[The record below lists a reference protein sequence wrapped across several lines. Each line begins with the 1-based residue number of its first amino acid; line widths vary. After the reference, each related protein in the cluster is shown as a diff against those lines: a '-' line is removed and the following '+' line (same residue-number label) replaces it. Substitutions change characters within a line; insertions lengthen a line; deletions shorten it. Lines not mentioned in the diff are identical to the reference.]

1 MARISPAQ
9 QRARILKVTAA
20 WSREAPRTS
29 FWGMTLAQFKA
40 AVQPCLD
47 RHEEVI
53 DFRRRLRIAIRQR
66 NSENKRVAEL
76 ISRVGSSV
84 RGDPDHAADSDLYEA
99 MGFTREMTRIQNI
112 RRAKRGKRK
121 PSA

>member
-1 MARISPAQ
+1 MARTSPAE

-29 FWGMTLAQFKA
+29 FWGMTLVQFKA

-47 RHEEVI
+47 RHEEVE
-53 DFRRRLRIAIRQR
+53 DLRRRLRIAIGQR
-66 NSENKRVAEL
+66 NAESKRVSRL
-76 ISRVGSSV
+76 ISGVGSSV
-84 RGDPDHAADSDLYEA
+84 RGDPNHAADSDLYEA

-112 RRAKRGKRK
+112 RRAKRRKRK
-121 PSA
+121 QSA